1 MFALLFATV
10 VAVTSLPAS
19 LTAPAPTPSPSP
31 LPSAAPAFTFSG
43 VFSDYYLSTMNANA
57 TGALDTNDGTDLGSR
72 SDINNALLSYTK
84 NTGVFRYGVTAGLY
98 AFPVVGQAV
107 NPTAEAGANTDLYSW
122 VPQIYI
128 AYAPTNDLTISI
140 GKLATLLGQ
149 EDGFTYQNPNIQR
162 GLAWNAEPAF
172 SRGIRAAYTKGK
184 FTGDL
189 EFNDGFYSGD
199 YRAVEGLLGW
209 APSGNT
215 DVQFAFLLPDR
226 DTPGNPTAS
235 IANKAEYDVMV
246 TQTFGKLQVLPY
258 FLAILSPSDAGLDYT
273 VNESADAG
281 VMIVTYA
288 FNQAFSLA
296 GRYEDFVNHSIATE
310 TSANAD
316 FLGYGPGSRATSLTL
331 TPQYKFETYFTRAEF
346 SQVEVSS
353 GTPGLMFGP
362 AGTATRQYRFVFE
375 AGDQF

>member
-1 MFALLFATV
+1 MFALLLATV
-10 VAVTSLPAS
+10 VAVTSSPAPV
-19 LTAPAPTPSPSP
+19 TAPAPTPSPV
-31 LPSAAPAFTFSG
+31 PSAAAAYTFSG
-43 VFSDYYLSTMNANA
+43 VFSDYYLLTTNVNA
-57 TGALDTNDGTDLGSR
+57 TGALDTNNRVDLGSR
-72 SDINNALLSYTK
+72 SDIGNALLSYTK

-98 AFPVVGQAV
+98 AFPVVGQAI
-107 NPTAEAGANTDLYSW
+107 NPTVEAGANTALYSW

-149 EDGFTYQNPNIQR
+149 EDGFTYQNLNIQR

-172 SRGIRAAYTKGK
+172 SRGIRAAYTQGK

-189 EFNDGFYSGD
+189 EVNDGFYSGN
-199 YRAVEGLLGW
+199 YRAVEGLFGW

-215 DVQFAFLLPDR
+215 NVQFAFILPDR
-226 DTPGNPTAS
+226 DTPENPTAS
-235 IANKAEYDVMV
+235 IANKAEYDLMV
-246 TQTFGKLQVLPY
+246 TRTFGKLQVLPY
-258 FLAILSPSDAGLDYT
+258 FLAIFSPSDTSLGYT
-273 VNESADAG
+273 ANESADAG
-281 VMIVTYA
+281 VMIATYT
-288 FNQAFSLA
+288 FSQALSLA
-296 GRYEDFVNHSIATE
+296 GRYEDFVNHSMTTD

-331 TPQYKFETYFTRAEF
+331 TPQYKFETYFARAEF
-346 SQVEVSS
+346 SQVDAL
-353 GTPGLMFGP
+353 GGRPGLMFGQ